1 MKVLTRFIVAGFLVF
16 TGLINAEEACEP
28 AVDVADSLDV
38 NATMDCNYEET
49 GLNGVVHKLFN
60 RDTAK
65 PAPSDSSPDNL
76 HHADQSVIPEN
87 QVESAFVANARELAA
102 ARYQLLQNISD
113 QCSHEFRL
121 LDERY
126 SSRDKAIKVKLGYE
140 CLGD

>member
-1 MKVLTRFIVAGFLVF
+1 
-16 TGLINAEEACEP
+16 P

-49 GLNGVVHKLFN
+49 GLNRIVHKLFT

-65 PAPSDSSPDNL
+65 PAPADSSPVNF
-76 HHADQSVIPEN
+76 HRADQSVTPEN
-87 QVESAFVANARELAA
+87 QVESVFVANARELAA
-102 ARYQLLQNISD
+102 ARYQLLQRISD

-126 SSRDKAIKVKLGYE
+126 SSRDNAIKIKLGYE